1 MPCYNTSCTIPTT
14 GGFPNAFA
22 SAVQFFAASQ
32 CLVPEEALKNS
43 HVHNKTH
50 FDFII
55 VGAGSAGSVMANR
68 LSEIKEWNILLLEA
82 GGDPPIEASVPEL
95 DRNLRLSKYD
105 WQYLTTNDGVI
116 DQSVINGSINW
127 PRGKIIGGTSN
138 INAMIYVEGNDQD
151 YQNWYNA
158 GNLEWSVR
166 DVRRC
171 FKKSQSYQNQ
181 RLLQDEAISKHYG
194 HNGPLALNIFN
205 TTYRQ
210 VTEKN
215 LKSWDD
221 IGIKN
226 VPDLNTANV
235 MGSGILTATATNGE
249 RQSSNYQSH
258 LSLAWKNQ
266 SEFKDLITKT
276 FRLKDLVNY
285 HSDTHDSFGMR

>member
-1 MPCYNTSCTIPTT
+1 
-14 GGFPNAFA
+14 
-22 SAVQFFAASQ
+22 
-32 CLVPEEALKNS
+32 
-43 HVHNKTH
+43 
-50 FDFII
+50 
-55 VGAGSAGSVMANR
+55 MANR

-95 DRNLRLSKYD
+95 DGDLKLSKYD

-116 DQSVINGSINW
+116 DQSVINGSVNW
-127 PRGKIIGGTSN
+127 PRGKMIGGSSN
-138 INAMIYVEGNDQD
+138 MNGMVYVEGNDQD

-158 GNLEWSVR
+158 GNLEWSVQ

-194 HNGPLALNIFN
+194 RNGPLALNIFN

-210 VTEKN
+210 VTEKI

-226 VPDLNTANV
+226 VPDVNTANV
-235 MGSGILTATATNGE
+235 MGSSIVTATAANGA
-249 RQSSNYQSH
+249 RQSSNHYEHKEITSKVMSNGNMMAQLG
-258 LSLAWKNQ
+258 LS
-266 SEFKDLITKT
+266 
-276 FRLKDLVNY
+276 NY
-285 HSDTHDSFGMR
+285 GGCYK